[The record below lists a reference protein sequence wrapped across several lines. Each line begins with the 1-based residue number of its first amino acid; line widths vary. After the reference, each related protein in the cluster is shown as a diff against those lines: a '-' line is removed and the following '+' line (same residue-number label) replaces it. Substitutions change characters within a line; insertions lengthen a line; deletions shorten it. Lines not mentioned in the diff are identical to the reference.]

1 MAPKGVFPLAT
12 QAHLAALFA
21 PTTLANAVPFTSN
34 ADASAACNDPRGW
47 SPGFHLAFRSS
58 RPLASGMFS
67 VDEATVEAIR
77 RASEQGEL
85 SGVVEFRR
93 HFPLITDN
101 ARAKLCV
108 EMILGWTR
116 RPPLEPKGRRGRP
129 QAATK

>member
-1 MAPKGVFPLAT
+1 
-12 QAHLAALFA
+12 
-21 PTTLANAVPFTSN
+21 
-34 ADASAACNDPRGW
+34 
-47 SPGFHLAFRSS
+47 
-58 RPLASGMFS
+58 MFS

-77 RASEQGEL
+77 LASEQGEL

-116 RPPLEPKGRRGRP
+116 RPALEPKGRRGKPRP
-129 QAATK
+129 AAK

>member
-1 MAPKGVFPLAT
+1 
-12 QAHLAALFA
+12 
-21 PTTLANAVPFTSN
+21 
-34 ADASAACNDPRGW
+34 
-47 SPGFHLAFRSS
+47 
-58 RPLASGMFS
+58 MFS
-67 VDEATVEAIR
+67 VDEATAEAIR

-116 RPPLEPKGRRGRP
+116 RPALEPKRKRGKC
-129 QAATK
+129 QSVAK